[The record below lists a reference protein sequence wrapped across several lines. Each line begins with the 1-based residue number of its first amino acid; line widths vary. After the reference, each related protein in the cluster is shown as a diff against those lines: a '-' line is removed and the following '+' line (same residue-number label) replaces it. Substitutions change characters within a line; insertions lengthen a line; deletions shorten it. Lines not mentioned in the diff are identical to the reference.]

1 MWRVTAES
9 VVWQVEWLEQLNSV
23 TVSELTWLQ
32 RQDRLSSLVLHTH
45 THTHT
50 GDHALS
56 LSVLTCFISS
66 MPASLPFTSSPLS
79 TPWLNYYVVE
89 LYCIKHGPSCSFHRY
104 RKFSCVA
111 VIVKKTAFFINNH
124 QNSVNIVTG
133 IQMTMEKFKH
143 AVDTRS
149 RKFYKFLFWSWD
161 PFKILPLLLHIVLVP
176 TTITTSTFNTSVI
189 SSGSIHYHHP
199 HYENCTRC
207 HEYAA
212 GALCTVLSNYS
223 LHPAKLWQQLEV
235 HMKWSK

>member
-1 MWRVTAES
+1 MA
-9 VVWQVEWLEQLNSV
+9 QL
-23 TVSELTWLQ
+23 LCCRIILHQTWPVLQ
-32 RQDRLSSLVLHTH
+32 FPQIQKIQLCGCH
-45 THTHT
+45 
-50 GDHALS
+50 
-56 LSVLTCFISS
+56 CQ
-66 MPASLPFTSSPLS
+66 
-79 TPWLNYYVVE
+79 
-89 LYCIKHGPSCSFHRY
+89 
-104 RKFSCVA
+104 
-111 VIVKKTAFFINNH
+111 KTAFSINNR

-223 LHPAKLWQQLEV
+223 LHPAKL
-235 HMKWSK
+235 